1 MATLYPVAPRTWRQL
16 PSECGHC
23 VDAKGVSASVKNILG
38 LDRTVFRV
46 NDPGGV
52 PPEPFP
58 GFTTWTEFREDEWAH
73 QAVVCGI
80 SFDT

>member
-1 MATLYPVAPRTWRQL
+1 
-16 PSECGHC
+16 
-23 VDAKGVSASVKNILG
+23 VKNIMG
-38 LDRTVFRV
+38 ADRTVFRV
-46 NDPGGV
+46 NNPRGV

-58 GFTTWTEFREDEWAH
+58 VFTTWTEFREDEWAH